1 MSDVK
6 QFTILITLRQQFIT
20 VYLRH
25 VELYNS
31 QQDIKFA
38 TILNMYIILIGDE
51 RFTDYLLPISLQSP
65 LKCLLAI
72 VNKLKKER
80 KK

>member
-38 TILNMYIILIGDE
+38 TILNMYIILIGDV
-51 RFTDYLLPISLQSP
+51 RFTDYLLPISL
-65 LKCLLAI
+65 
-72 VNKLKKER
+72 
-80 KK
+80 